1 MSDSQISIAHEK
13 LPWIKVPQSKLG
25 RFFFF
30 AGTQFLS
37 YFVFVANTRAFTSG
51 LYGWT
56 ALTDGWLAMQG
67 FIMIRL
73 ISKGEGDGFWE
84 LAGTVLGGVAG
95 SLSSIWVTK
104 HLYGH

>member
-1 MSDSQISIAHEK
+1 MLLVRKGQAMM
-13 LPWIKVPQSKLG
+13 KVPKG
-25 RFFFF
+25 RITRCLFF
-30 AGTQFLS
+30 AATQFLS

-67 FIMIRL
+67 FVMVRIIAK
-73 ISKGEGDGFWE
+73 SDNDGFWE
-84 LAGTVLGGVAG
+84 LTGTVIGGVCG
-95 SLSSIWVTK
+95 SLTSIWVTR